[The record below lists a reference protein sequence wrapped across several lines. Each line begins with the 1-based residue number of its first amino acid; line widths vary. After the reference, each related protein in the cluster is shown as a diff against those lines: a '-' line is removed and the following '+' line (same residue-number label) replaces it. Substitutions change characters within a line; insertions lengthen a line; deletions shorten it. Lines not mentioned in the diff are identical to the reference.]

1 MSTPTRRKLPRG
13 AYRIQEE
20 PTAVAP
26 AGPPALP
33 APQPRVSS
41 GLSSG
46 VSSGLSTGALGRPR
60 RGLSLRVRLIAALI
74 SAALLPLVATAVGGV
89 QLAHTSLE
97 HQGQEVLI
105 SSANATA
112 TKIDAYLAGVR
123 FSLVSSRQQIVELI
137 SANPNPH
144 AIGPDTVTAIEAVLR
159 SDSAANGFQATGAVE
174 YIDTNGTVRAS
185 SQSGEEGEDLSAS
198 LAVKAAL
205 SQALVFAC
213 QTTPSSCAVV
223 SGAAFD
229 PTAPTD
235 LRETLEVVAPVYDPN
250 ARAGAQ
256 PTGALRARFSMLDKI
271 VGWVHDDGGLLVE
284 RDTGLILAPGN
295 LTFTSLAPLS
305 DAAMQNLKASN
316 RYTGRPAVQPIPG
329 LSLGKLASGCARGR
343 SAFTAGA
350 FGGDAS
356 SMLYACVILKDGPD
370 ATPWVYL
377 LGRPVAALTSP
388 ADNVMDLSSFPNLS
402 VAQTAI
408 LVALIALV
416 LGVVCALIAARWT
429 SSWLTSSV
437 ERLGATASAFLAFAG
452 DQRQAAEE
460 QRHRLTAS
468 RSALHDIHRTAGALA
483 EAIERA
489 ISYAEDGPQGPRG
502 GLWPAFAGP
511 PASSSAVQAQP
522 DASYRAWWTQ
532 WSLAMRDRLSRQY
545 HVSSALANE
554 ANVTAQAASNMRQR
568 GIAVATR
575 AAAIEAT
582 LWHGG
587 VAVAEPSRAMPDG
600 MATGNG
606 QGAPR
611 AVSGGFRTGTLRLVL
626 LGLLIAIG
634 VLPPLGFV
642 ASTNAQLRANLAGQ
656 SNQVL
661 FGEGESRAQAVDA
674 LLQQQQQ
681 QVTRLDTIYQSIG
694 SGITADLASQGLAA
708 AVSGAALDFGTE
720 LLELA
725 DPHGRVLAASTP
737 GAIGTDVS
745 GLPFFASAQNTRFPI
760 TSAVYYDPSAQAGWY
775 YVAAPMRSKD
785 QTRVIGVAIGKFGLA
800 PIWSLVVPDI
810 QSATA
815 QGSTFTLVI
824 EPSDAVVLA
833 DSRHPSGTFDTAAPL
848 GRAALD
854 RLWREGR
861 YPQGKTPPMQNLPEV
876 VTAAHTAM
884 SPSSTAGSAPFT
896 GSSGAGAPLSEYHLI
911 PLNNAPWDLV
921 EAQPITAATEVA
933 DQLTRYD
940 LLLSLVIVVLTAGLA
955 FLLGQSIIV
964 PVRRLRSRFRQA
976 ARRLVAITR
985 RQDEAARRQEAA
997 LPPIEATA
1005 ELLALETEE
1014 VAQLLFSYGSAGSA
1028 LPPATYAPPPA
1039 SQQSSSGMWPALNSS
1054 GPSNGSSGY
1063 TGRPPSTG
1071 MPVSGPGQSLPPF
1084 ASFGAAPDQP
1094 PMDALRH
1101 ARILADDWSL
1111 RQQRILADLATA
1123 LNATDELSRGS
1134 VEGQREATELANLT
1148 VDLLA
1153 SAR

>member
-1 MSTPTRRKLPRG
+1 L
-13 AYRIQEE
+13 I
-20 PTAVAP
+20 VA
-26 AGPPALP
+26 L
-33 APQPRVSS
+33 V
-41 GLSSG
+41 
-46 VSSGLSTGALGRPR
+46 
-60 RGLSLRVRLIAALI
+60 
-74 SAALLPLVATAVGGV
+74 SAALLPLVAAAVGGV

-97 HQGQEVLI
+97 RQGQDVLVT
-105 SSANATA
+105 SANATA

-137 SANPNPH
+137 SANPNQH

-159 SDSAANGFQATGAVE
+159 SASAANGFQATGAVE
-174 YIDTNGTVRAS
+174 YLDNSGIVRAS
-185 SQSGEEGEDLSAS
+185 SQSGEEGEDLSSS

-205 SQALVFAC
+205 SQALVSAC
-213 QTTPSSCAVV
+213 QTAPSSCAIV
-223 SGAAFD
+223 SGTAFD
-229 PTAPTD
+229 PTAPSD
-235 LRETLEVVAPVYDPN
+235 LRETLEVVTPVYDRN
-250 ARAGAQ
+250 AGPGAQ
-256 PTGALRARFSMLDKI
+256 PTGVLRARFSMLDKI
-271 VGWVHDDGGLLVE
+271 VGWVQNDGGLLVE

-305 DAAMQNLKASN
+305 AAALQNLKASS

-329 LSLGKLASGCARGR
+329 LSLSKLASGCAGGR
-343 SAFTAGA
+343 SAITAGT
-350 FGGDAS
+350 FGSSDAS
-356 SMLYACVILKDGPD
+356 STLYACVPLKDGPN
-370 ATPWVYL
+370 ASPWVYL
-377 LGRPVAALTSP
+377 FGEPVAALTSP
-388 ADNVMDLSSFPNLS
+388 ADNLMDLSSFPHLS
-402 VAQTAI
+402 LAQTAI

-416 LGVVCALIAARWT
+416 LGVLCALIAARWT

-437 ERLGATASAFLAFAG
+437 ERLGATANAFLAFAG
-452 DQRQAAEE
+452 DQRQATEE

-468 RSALHDIHRTAGALA
+468 RSALHDIHRTVGELA

-489 ISYAEDGPQGPRG
+489 ISYAEEGPQAPRG
-502 GLWPAFAGP
+502 ELMPAFAGS
-511 PASSSAVQAQP
+511 PASSSALQAQP
-522 DASYRAWWTQ
+522 DASYRAWWSQ
-532 WSLAMRDRLSRQY
+532 WSLAMGDRLSRQY

-554 ANVTAQAASNMRQR
+554 ANVMAQAASNVRQR

-575 AAAIEAT
+575 AATIEAT

-587 VAVAEPSRAMPDG
+587 VAVAERSRVTPDG
-600 MATGNG
+600 MAAGNG
-606 QGAPR
+606 QGATR
-611 AVSGGFRTGTLRLVL
+611 AVSGGLRTGTLRLVL

-656 SNQVL
+656 NNQVL

-708 AVSGAALDFGTE
+708 AVSVAAPNFGTQ
-720 LLELA
+720 LLELV
-725 DPHGRVLAASTP
+725 DPHGHVLAASTSS
-737 GAIGTDVS
+737 AIGTDVS

-760 TSAVYYDPSAQAGWY
+760 TSSVYYDPSAQSGWY
-775 YVAAPMRSKD
+775 YVAAPMRNKD
-785 QTRVIGVAIGKFGLA
+785 QTQVIGVAVGKFGLA
-800 PIWSLVVPDI
+800 PIWSLVAPDM
-810 QSATA
+810 QSATT

-833 DSRHPSGTFDTAAPL
+833 DSRLPAGTFSTAAPM
-848 GRAALD
+848 GRVALD
-854 RLWREGR
+854 RLWSEGR
-861 YPQGKTPPMQNLPEV
+861 YPRGKTPPTQRLPEV
-876 VTAAHTAM
+876 ITAARTAM
-884 SPSSTAGSAPFT
+884 SSSATGGSAPFT
-896 GSSGAGAPLSEYHLI
+896 GSSGAGGALSEYRLI

-921 EAQPITAATEVA
+921 EAQAIAAATEVA

-955 FLLGQSIIV
+955 LLLGQSIIV
-964 PVRRLRSRFRQA
+964 PVRQLRSHFRQA

-1014 VAQLLFSYGSAGSA
+1014 VAQLLFSHGSA
-1028 LPPATYAPPPA
+1028 LPPATYAPPSA
-1039 SQQSSSGMWPALNSS
+1039 AQQTGSGLWPAPNSS
-1054 GPSNGSSGY
+1054 GPFNGSSGY
-1063 TGRPPSTG
+1063 AGAPPTMG
-1071 MPVSGPGQSLPPF
+1071 TPAPGPGQSLPPF
-1084 ASFGAAPDQP
+1084 ASFGVAPSQP
-1094 PMDALRH
+1094 PMGSLRR

-1111 RQQRILADLATA
+1111 RQQRILSDLATA

-1134 VEGQREATELANLT
+1134 IDGQREATELANLA
-1148 VDLLA
+1148 VDMLT
-1153 SAR
+1153 SAH